1 MRSLGGNNSDV
12 KRIQPD
18 MELLAADSQAEEEM
32 AASDPLPI
40 LCQSP
45 LCNVIYGE

>member
-18 MELLAADSQAEEEM
+18 MELLAADSQAEM